1 MNNNDEQPDLI
12 RVLLIGDSLTGK
24 SEILNRFL
32 DKNYNGCLMA
42 GTNFEIKTVSQ
53 GTNDKIKLFFIDCAG
68 QDKFKSFNQNYYRNS
83 DIVLIIYDITNKNS
97 FDNIE
102 NNYIKIIKREIGNPL
117 MIGIIGTKI
126 DLMDKM
132 VINDII
138 LNDKVEELKKIF
150 PKSKII
156 SRTVS
161 SKTNDGIQEL
171 LLDIVCIANIKI
183 KNLYIGN
190 EDYEGFELVSDDVVE
205 RLKQRKP
212 VKNQNNNGIFS
223 KFFNFYN

>member
-1 MNNNDEQPDLI
+1 
-12 RVLLIGDSLTGK
+12 
-24 SEILNRFL
+24 
-32 DKNYNGCLMA
+32 
-42 GTNFEIKTVSQ
+42 
-53 GTNDKIKLFFIDCAG
+53 
-68 QDKFKSFNQNYYRNS
+68 
-83 DIVLIIYDITNKNS
+83 
-97 FDNIE
+97 
-102 NNYIKIIKREIGNPL
+102 
-117 MIGIIGTKI
+117 MIGLIGTKI
-126 DLMDKM
+126 DLIDKM
-132 VINDII
+132 VINDEM
-138 LNDKVEELKKIF
+138 LNNKVEEIKKIF
-150 PKSKII
+150 PKSKVIC
-156 SRTVS
+156 RTVS

>member
-32 DKNYNGCLMA
+32 EKNYNGCLMA

-53 GTNDKIKLFFIDCAG
+53 GTNDKIKLYFIDCAG
-68 QDKFKSFNQNYYRNS
+68 QDKFKSFNQNYYRDS
-83 DIVLIIYDITNKNS
+83 DIILIVFDITNKDS
-97 FDNIE
+97 FNNIE
-102 NNYIKIIKREIGNPL
+102 NKYIKIIKREIGNPL
-117 MIGIIGTKI
+117 MIGLIGTKI
-126 DLMDKM
+126 DLIDKM
-132 VINDII
+132 VINDEM
-138 LNDKVEELKKIF
+138 LNNKVEEIKKIF
-150 PKSKII
+150 PKSKVIC
-156 SRTVS
+156 RTVS

-171 LLDIVCIANIKI
+171 LLDIICIANIKI

>member
-12 RVLLIGDSLTGK
+12 KVLLIGDSLTGK

-132 VINDII
+132 V

-171 LLDIVCIANIKI
+171 LLDIICIANIKI
-183 KNLYIGN
+183 KNLFIGN
-190 EDYEGFELVSDDVVE
+190 EDYEGFELVSEDVVE

-212 VKNQNNNGIFS
+212 IKNKNNGIFS
-223 KFFNFYN
+223 KLFKLND

>member
-12 RVLLIGDSLTGK
+12 KVLLIGDSLTGK

-171 LLDIVCIANIKI
+171 LLDIICIANIKI
-183 KNLYIGN
+183 KNLFIGN
-190 EDYEGFELVSDDVVE
+190 EDYEGFELVSEDVVE

-212 VKNQNNNGIFS
+212 IKNKNNGIFS
-223 KFFNFYN
+223 KLFNLND

>member
-12 RVLLIGDSLTGK
+12 KVLLIGDSYTGK

-171 LLDIVCIANIKI
+171 LLDIICIANIKI
-183 KNLYIGN
+183 KNLFIGN
-190 EDYEGFELVSDDVVE
+190 EDYEGFELVSEDVVE

-212 VKNQNNNGIFS
+212 IKNKNNGIFS
-223 KFFNFYN
+223 KLFNLND

>member
-12 RVLLIGDSLTGK
+12 KVLLIGDSLTGK

-138 LNDKVEELKKIF
+138 LNDNVEELKKIF

-171 LLDIVCIANIKI
+171 LLDIICIANIKI
-183 KNLYIGN
+183 KNLFIGN
-190 EDYEGFELVSDDVVE
+190 EDYEGFELVSEDVVE

-212 VKNQNNNGIFS
+212 IKNKNNGIFS
-223 KFFNFYN
+223 KLFNLND

>member
-12 RVLLIGDSLTGK
+12 KVLLIGDSYTGK

-53 GTNDKIKLFFIDCAG
+53 GTNDKIKLYFIDCAG
-68 QDKFKSFNQNYYRNS
+68 QEKFRSFNQNYYRDS
-83 DIVLIIYDITNKNS
+83 DIILIIFDITNKES
-97 FDNIE
+97 FNNIE
-102 NNYIKIIKREIGNPL
+102 NNYIKIIKREIGKPL

-171 LLDIVCIANIKI
+171 LLDIICIANIKI
-183 KNLYIGN
+183 KNLFIGN
-190 EDYEGFELVSDDVVE
+190 EDYEGFELVSEDVVE

-212 VKNQNNNGIFS
+212 IKNKNNGIFS
-223 KFFNFYN
+223 KLFNLND

>member
-171 LLDIVCIANIKI
+171 LLDIICIANIKI
-183 KNLYIGN
+183 KNLFIGN
-190 EDYEGFELVSDDVVE
+190 EDYEGFELVSEDVVE

-212 VKNQNNNGIFS
+212 IKNKNNGIFS
-223 KFFNFYN
+223 KLFNLND

>member
-12 RVLLIGDSLTGK
+12 KVLLIGDSLTGK

-190 EDYEGFELVSDDVVE
+190 EDYEGFELVSEDVVE

-212 VKNQNNNGIFS
+212 IKNKNNGIFS
-223 KFFNFYN
+223 KLFNLND

>member
-12 RVLLIGDSLTGK
+12 KVLLIGDSLTGK

-171 LLDIVCIANIKI
+171 LLDIICIANIKI
-183 KNLYIGN
+183 KNLFIGN
-190 EDYEGFELVSDDVVE
+190 EDYEGFELVSEDVVE

-212 VKNQNNNGIFS
+212 IKNKNNGIFS
-223 KFFNFYN
+223 KLFKLND